1 MPHRLRSPYT
11 WWQAGVFQGSNEFHY
26 LTGVARPHAYVLLD
40 GQSGR
45 STLYLPEPVP
55 GEAAPDGWPE
65 RVAPAG
71 RLAADLAARL
81 GHGPRP
87 DLFVPLQPQE
97 GATGTRDTLLAQAA
111 AAAGDAWDGTAHL
124 AARFADL
131 LQRRFPA
138 FELGDPSPICDRLRL
153 RKSAAELALLRQAGR
168 LCGEGILAAMARSA
182 PGAMEY
188 ELEAAAFAVF
198 PAGGAA
204 GEGYCAIV
212 ASGPNIWDAHYNANA
227 RALQDGDLVLMD
239 YAPDFGHHT
248 SDVGRLWPAGC
259 QLLREATH
267 RHDQREATSG
277 VAVCAR
283 VCSSDQRSDV
293 DG

>member
-1 MPHRLRSPYT
+1 VPHRLRSPYT

-97 GATGTRDTLLAQAA
+97 GTTGTRDTLLAQAA
-111 AAAGDAWDGTAHL
+111 AIDTSALVDAGVAPRTAKRLRAGRTRPRARNRHLLTAAVATAERRQCAGPGCTSVL
-124 AARFADL
+124 AGRRDRRFCSTACRKAAARA
-131 LQRRFPA
+131 
-138 FELGDPSPICDRLRL
+138 
-153 RKSAAELALLRQAGR
+153 
-168 LCGEGILAAMARSA
+168 
-182 PGAMEY
+182 
-188 ELEAAAFAVF
+188 
-198 PAGGAA
+198 
-204 GEGYCAIV
+204 
-212 ASGPNIWDAHYNANA
+212 ASGPVPDDVRTAVEAGSAN
-227 RALQDGDLVLMD
+227 
-239 YAPDFGHHT
+239 
-248 SDVGRLWPAGC
+248 
-259 QLLREATH
+259 
-267 RHDQREATSG
+267 
-277 VAVCAR
+277 
-283 VCSSDQRSDV
+283 VCSHCGAVLLGAAAADDSCVACGAGLR
-293 DG
+293 GAA